1 MPAIAH
7 SKKGRGKPGT
17 RAEGKP
23 GRGTKNPS
31 LETSEEQIA
40 VREAGYCGAR
50 KKDGNYC
57 RKREGWGTKHAG
69 YGLCK
74 LHGGNSPNGTKNA
87 RGIEAARLVEQY
99 GLPRTID
106 PHDALLEEL
115 ARTAGHVD
123 WLRVQ
128 IGLVE
133 EANLVGPV
141 GQSGTGKDGTTH
153 HPEGKPNPWLA
164 LYQSEREHLVRVA
177 SACAKA
183 GIEERRVRLAEE
195 QGQMIAK
202 VLRSVLIRLEIDPS
216 DKRVGGIVREELM
229 AINGTGTEVLRSED
243 QIIPD
248 RNGRQAKKLE
258 K

>member
-1 MPAIAH
+1 MAAIAH
-7 SKKGRGKPGT
+7 SKNRSKEGRT
-17 RAEGKP
+17 RA
-23 GRGTKNPS
+23 S
-31 LETSEEQIA
+31 LETSEEQQA
-40 VREAGYCGAR
+40 LREEGYCAAQ
-50 KKDGNYC
+50 KKDGAYC
-57 RKREGWGTKHAG
+57 RKREGWGTDHAG

-74 LHGGNSPNGTKNA
+74 LHGGNSPNGKVNA

-99 GLPRTID
+99 GLPRSID

-128 IGLVE
+128 VGLVE
-133 EANLVGPV
+133 ESALVGPV

-153 HPEGKPNPWLA
+153 HPEGRPNPWLA

-195 QGQMIAK
+195 QGQMIAQ
-202 VLRSVLIRLEIDPS
+202 VLRSVLEKCGIDPA
-216 DKRVGGIVREELM
+216 DRRVGSIVREELM
-229 AINGTGTEVLRSED
+229 AINGTGTEVVRSEEANN
-243 QIIPD
+243 PD
-248 RNGRQAKKLE
+248 RSSRQTKKLE